1 MLNFN
6 YIKQSPAPIRMSIFL
21 LVLVVLWLPVAA
33 LIYGAIST
41 TQNISDPSAA
51 NLLSILTMGLLA
63 IEFIAFLPWWGRQV
77 YQYPNLIYRYGLVF
91 TRKNGLLLLKGL
103 AIGFTTCLLFLLQGA
118 LGWLTW
124 QSPRLPLAQLILEGS
139 LTALGVGLA
148 EELFF
153 RGWMLDE
160 LDRDYQPNISLIID
174 SFIFALAH
182 FIKPIPVMIATLSQF
197 PGLFLLG
204 IMLVIAK
211 RNHQNLLG
219 ISIGIHAGMIWLYYI
234 INVGQMVSY
243 SDKVPAWVTGINGN
257 PLSGLLG
264 ILFLTIGINLLI
276 FERKFLLKEG
286 RRPFS

>member
-6 YIKQSPAPIRMSIFL
+6 YIKQAPAPIRMFIFL
-21 LVLVVLWLPVAA
+21 MVLGALWLPGAA
-33 LIYGAIST
+33 LIYGLMST
-41 TQNISDPSAA
+41 TQNINDPGTA

-77 YQYPNLIYRYGLVF
+77 YEYPNVIYRYGLVI
-91 TRKNGLLLLKGL
+91 TRENGLLLLKGL
-103 AIGFTTCLLFLLQGA
+103 AIGFSTCLLFLIEGL

-124 QSPRLPLAQLILEGS
+124 QSPRLALPQLILEGS

-160 LDRDYQPNISLIID
+160 LDRDYQPRVSLIID
-174 SFIFALAH
+174 AFIFALLH
-182 FIKPIPVMIATLSQF
+182 FIKPLPIMLASLPQF
-197 PGLFLLG
+197 PGLWLLG
-204 IMLVIAK
+204 IILVIAK
-211 RNHQNLLG
+211 RNHRNLLG

-243 SDKVPAWVTGINGN
+243 SGKVPEWVTGINGN

-264 ILFLTIGINLLI
+264 ILFLAIGVNLIIVEGKLANKIKPPI
-276 FERKFLLKEG
+276 FK
-286 RRPFS
+286 